1 MISPPVNRGG
11 VHVKARVDLVLK
23 IVFSF
28 NSVGGS
34 GEVVIT
40 APFPSRDST
49 ESPYAL
55 VAVTVA
61 YTLEP
66 QGRLNGYYLS
76 DKTGIVQEAADG
88 DEVTSQSIRSG
99 ENVILSLSLNKT
111 SNPVI
116 GEPPESGIVQLT
128 ITSSGIQVVITLVG

>member
-11 VHVKARVDLVLK
+11 VHVNAKVDFVLK

-28 NSVGGS
+28 SSVGGS

-40 APFPSRDST
+40 APFPSRDAT

-61 YTLEP
+61 
-66 QGRLNGYYLS
+66 
-76 DKTGIVQEAADG
+76 
-88 DEVTSQSIRSG
+88 
-99 ENVILSLSLNKT
+99 
-111 SNPVI
+111 
-116 GEPPESGIVQLT
+116 
-128 ITSSGIQVVITLVG
+128 